1 MRREDIMARAEAT
14 AAALRRKANRTG
26 EREYIDGARAI
37 EALLGLL
44 RAGEGKCE
52 EGRA

>member
-1 MRREDIMARAEAT
+1 MARAEAT
-14 AAALRRKANRTG
+14 AAALRRKAHRTG
-26 EREYIDGARAI
+26 ELEYRDGARAI

-44 RAGEGKCE
+44 RAVEVNRE

>member
-14 AAALRRKANRTG
+14 AAAMRRKAHRTG
-26 EREYIDGARAI
+26 EREYRDGARAI

-44 RAGEGKCE
+44 RAEEGKRE